1 MASSTLIKYGND
13 LTDITNT
20 IQPGRTMHIDAYGL
34 AQAQVT
40 YAVDT
45 SQLSTYIDILEASI
59 VHPDSG
65 TFGFTMRSYKYSYA
79 IGKGSVTMITVDFAG
94 IDRSSGYTDAQINGV
109 STSSA
114 QPIETH
120 PNFTK
125 NTDTTIGPEGSVL
138 AGTPGAIYN
147 RAIFNPVDTGS
158 SGGVQYTFGGFGVE
172 TDTTKAPNKKAGVRQ
187 FLRPMQTFRGQMF
200 FDASKSVNLTSMLLT
215 VGRTFN
221 NDGDVQK
228 LLAPFTNTSIYAK
241 DKCLLT
247 AANVETIG
255 SPVSGRVCAFKVN
268 YDVMFTP
275 YVWDADIYGK
285 GQTAIF

>member
-13 LTDITNT
+13 LSAGT

-40 YAVDT
+40 YAFDE
-45 SQLSTYIDILEASI
+45 SALSGGIVDILEGSI

-65 TFGFTMRSYKYSYA
+65 TLGFTMRSYKYSYVMQ
-79 IGKGSVTMITVDFAG
+79 KGSVMMITVDFAG
-94 IDRSSGYTDAQINGV
+94 IDRAGGYTDAQINGV

-125 NTDTTIGPEGSVL
+125 RTDTTIGTSSDPL

-147 RAIFNPVDTGS
+147 KAIFNPVDTGT
-158 SGGVQYTFGGFGVE
+158 GGIQYTFGGFGVQ
-172 TDTTKAPNKKAGVRQ
+172 TDPALDPNKKAGVRQ

-200 FDASKSVNLTSMLLT
+200 FDSSQVSRVNNFIKTI
-215 VGRTFN
+215 GRTFN
-221 NDGDVQK
+221 NDTDVGK
-228 LLAPFTNTSIYAK
+228 LLAPFNPTYFTAG
-241 DKCLLT
+241 KCLLT
-247 AANVETIG
+247 AANMEVIG
-255 SPVSGRVCAFKVN
+255 SPVTGRICAYKIN
-268 YDVMFTP
+268 YDIMFSP
-275 YVWDADIYGK
+275 YDWDTDIYGK
-285 GQTAIF
+285 GQSSIF

>member
-1 MASSTLIKYGND
+1 MASSTLIKYGNE
-13 LTDITNT
+13 LSTGT
-20 IQPGRTMHIDAYGL
+20 IQPGRTLHIDAYGL

-40 YAVDT
+40 YAFDIST
-45 SQLSTYIDILEASI
+45 LSTIVDGLEASI

-65 TFGFTMRSYKYSYA
+65 TLGFTMRSYKYSYVISKA
-79 IGKGSVTMITVDFAG
+79 SVIMVTVDFAG
-94 IDRSSGYTDAQINGV
+94 VDRASGYTDAQITGV

-125 NTDTTIGPEGSVL
+125 NTDTTIGPTGSVL
-138 AGTPGAIYN
+138 AGTPGLIYN

-158 SGGVQYTFGGFGVE
+158 SAGVQYTFGGFGVE
-172 TDTTKAPNKKAGVRQ
+172 TDSTQPPNKKAGVRQ

-200 FDASKSVNLTSMLLT
+200 FDASKSVNMSAMVST

-228 LLAPFTNTSIYAK
+228 LLAPFINSTVFSK
-241 DKCLLT
+241 DRCLLS

-268 YDVMFTP
+268 YDIMYSP

-285 GQTAIF
+285 GQTSIF

>member
-13 LTDITNT
+13 LTDIANT

-59 VHPDSG
+59 VHPDSD

-125 NTDTTIGPEGSVL
+125 KTDSTIGTTEDPL
-138 AGTPGAIYN
+138 AGTPGATFN
-147 RAIFNPVDTGS
+147 NAIFNPVENSTG
-158 SGGVQYTFGGFGVE
+158 VIQHTFGGFGVQINP
-172 TDTTKAPNKKAGVRQ
+172 TGAPNKKAGVRQ

-200 FDASKSVNLTSMLLT
+200 FEPSKSLNISYMLQT
-215 VGRTFN
+215 IGRTFN
-221 NDGDVQK
+221 NDTDVQK
-228 LLAPFTNTSIYAK
+228 LLAPFTNTTIYAK

-247 AANVETIG
+247 AVNVETVG

-268 YDVMFTP
+268 YDIMYTP
-275 YVWDADIYGK
+275 YVWDSDIYGN
-285 GQTAIF
+285 GQNAIF